1 LKVAISRMVV
11 EPAVS
16 SNARRVES
24 SVPLVLAERFDFYP
38 WNNGSNL
45 VYKRGSALIFSQQ
58 AHSHLAKKFEESL
71 KHLEY
76 SPKLIHLSKTKETLQ
91 NG

>member
-1 LKVAISRMVV
+1 MVV
-11 EPAVS
+11 ELEVS
-16 SNARRVES
+16 SNAQLKK

-38 WNNGSNL
+38 WNNGTNL
-45 VYKRGSALIFSQQ
+45 VFKRGPALIFSHQT
-58 AHSHLAKKFEESL
+58 HINLAQKFVVAL